1 MLMIQEVSTLIL
13 GRAQNVL
20 ANNLLSLL
28 LPPASPLLTVPLH
41 ALARQHAW
49 DGAVDGS
56 PLVPPVRPQPAPSIP
71 PLPPPLPA
79 SSPAAA
85 AALPGQ
91 VCHEPALRRLQ
102 RGVRPERAA
111 GDPRGQRALALD
123 PPGVRGSQSEHLAL
137 PTTLPQ
143 LQSSSCKSADSREV
157 LVRLGAGSPGQE
169 ISPTTITSPV
179 VETFPKSKSFP
190 CSQVGGDQE
199 ALRGEQGLWDRSDER
214 LPAGVLP
221 CRADL
226 QPADPV
232 HGEGAADGVEQAVR
246 DHR

>member
-1 MLMIQEVSTLIL
+1 MS
-13 GRAQNVL
+13 
-20 ANNLLSLL
+20 
-28 LPPASPLLTVPLH
+28 
-41 ALARQHAW
+41 
-49 DGAVDGS
+49 
-56 PLVPPVRPQPAPSIP
+56 
-71 PLPPPLPA
+71 
-79 SSPAAA
+79 

-102 RGVRPERAA
+102 RGVRPGRAA
-111 GDPRGQRALALD
+111 GDPRGQRAPALD

-143 LQSSSCKSADSREV
+143 LQSSSCTADSREV
-157 LVRLGAGSPGQE
+157 LVRFGAGSPGQE

-199 ALRGEQGLWDRSDER
+199 ALGGEQGLWDRSDER

-221 CRADL
+221 RRADL